1 MKFTKKIAFASAS
14 LALTMATPAALLT
27 QNAAF
32 AKTTTVKQAT
42 KVKVTKKTTPFYHK
56 DGSKFTK
63 KKPYVYGSWKSTVAY
78 KNTSYNVVKT
88 VTIKGAKY
96 YYIGN
101 DAYLKASDVKV
112 TATKTVKSS
121 STSSA
126 KKASTSSSKTTS
138 KKTSSTSSS
147 SKSSS
152 KKTSS
157 TSSSTSSAKKAST
170 SSSKTTSKKTSSTSS
185 SSKSSS
191 KKTSSTSSS
200 SSSKKTVTQIQV
212 TKKTTPFYHKDGSKF
227 TKKSPYVYQGWKST
241 VAYKGTKY
249 KVSKTITIKGSKY
262 YYIGNSAYLK
272 ASAVKVI
279 ASK

>member
-14 LALTMATPAALLT
+14 LALTLATPAALLT

-56 DGSKFTK
+56 DGSMFTK
-63 KKPYVYGSWKSTVAY
+63 KEPYVYGDWKSTVAY

-121 STSSA
+121 STSSS

-138 KKTSSTSSS
+138 KKTSS
-147 SKSSS
+147 
-152 KKTSS
+152 
-157 TSSSTSSAKKAST
+157 SA
-170 SSSKTTSKKTSSTSS
+170 SKT
-185 SSKSSS
+185 SS

-200 SSSKKTVTQIQV
+200 SSSEKTSSKKTVTEIQV

-262 YYIGNSAYLK
+262 YYVGNSAYLK

>member
-14 LALTMATPAALLT
+14 LALTLATPAALLT

-126 KKASTSSSKTTS
+126 KKASTSSS
-138 KKTSSTSSS
+138 
-147 SKSSS
+147 
-152 KKTSS
+152 
-157 TSSSTSSAKKAST
+157 
-170 SSSKTTSKKTSSTSS
+170 
-185 SSKSSS
+185 SSS

-200 SSSKKTVTQIQV
+200 SSSKKTSSEKTVTEIQV

-249 KVSKTITIKGSKY
+249 KVSKTITIKNKKY
-262 YYIGNSAYLK
+262 YYVGNSAYLK

-279 ASK
+279 AAK

>member
-14 LALTMATPAALLT
+14 LALTLATPAALLT

-63 KKPYVYGSWKSTVAY
+63 KKPYVYGDWKSTVAY

-121 STSSA
+121 SSS
-126 KKASTSSSKTTS
+126 KKASTSSSKTSS

-152 KKTSS
+152 
-157 TSSSTSSAKKAST
+157 TSSS
-170 SSSKTTSKKTSSTSS
+170 
-185 SSKSSS
+185 SSS
-191 KKTSSTSSS
+191 KKT
-200 SSSKKTVTQIQV
+200 SSKKTVTQIQV
-212 TKKTTPFYHKDGSKF
+212 TKKTTPFYHKNGSKF

-249 KVSKTITIKGSKY
+249 KVSKTITIKNKKY

>member
-14 LALTMATPAALLT
+14 LALTLATPAALLT
-27 QNAAF
+27 QNVAF

-147 SKSSS
+147 TSSSSSS

-157 TSSSTSSAKKAST
+157 
-170 SSSKTTSKKTSSTSS
+170 KKTSS
-185 SSKSSS
+185 
-191 KKTSSTSSS
+191 KKT
-200 SSSKKTVTQIQV
+200 SSKKTVTQIQV

>member
-14 LALTMATPAALLT
+14 LALTLATPAALLT

-32 AKTTTVKQAT
+32 AKTATVKQAT

-78 KNTSYNVVKT
+78 KNTSYKVVKT

-101 DAYLKASDVKV
+101 DAYLKAGDVKV

-121 STSSA
+121 SSS
-126 KKASTSSSKTTS
+126 KKASTSSSKT
-138 KKTSSTSSS
+138 
-147 SKSSS
+147 SS
-152 KKTSS
+152 KKT
-157 TSSSTSSAKKAST
+157 
-170 SSSKTTSKKTSSTSS
+170 
-185 SSKSSS
+185 SS

-200 SSSKKTVTQIQV
+200 SSSKSSSTSSSSSSKKTSSKKTVTQIQV

-249 KVSKTITIKGSKY
+249 KVSKTITIKNKKY

>member
-138 KKTSSTSSS
+138 KKTSL
-147 SKSSS
+147 
-152 KKTSS
+152 
-157 TSSSTSSAKKAST
+157 
-170 SSSKTTSKKTSSTSS
+170 TSS

-200 SSSKKTVTQIQV
+200 SSSKKTSSKKTVTQIQV

>member
-14 LALTMATPAALLT
+14 LALTLATPAALLT

-78 KNTSYNVVKT
+78 KNTSYKVVKT

-121 STSSA
+121 SSS
-126 KKASTSSSKTTS
+126 KKASTSSKKTSSSKTSS

-152 KKTSS
+152 
-157 TSSSTSSAKKAST
+157 TSSS
-170 SSSKTTSKKTSSTSS
+170 
-185 SSKSSS
+185 SSS
-191 KKTSSTSSS
+191 KKT
-200 SSSKKTVTQIQV
+200 SSKKTVTQIQV

-249 KVSKTITIKGSKY
+249 KVSKTITIKNKKY

>member
-14 LALTMATPAALLT
+14 LALTLATPAALLT

-63 KKPYVYGSWKSTVAY
+63 KKPYVYGDWKSTVAY

-121 STSSA
+121 STSSS
-126 KKASTSSSKTTS
+126 KKASTTSSKT
-138 KKTSSTSSS
+138 
-147 SKSSS
+147 SS

-157 TSSSTSSAKKAST
+157 S
-170 SSSKTTSKKTSSTSS
+170 
-185 SSKSSS
+185 SSS

-200 SSSKKTVTQIQV
+200 SSSSSSTSSKKSSSKKTVTQVQV

-227 TKKSPYVYQGWKST
+227 TKKSPYVYNGWKST

-249 KVSKTITIKGSKY
+249 KVSKTITIKNKKY
-262 YYIGNSAYLK
+262 YYVGNSAYLK
-272 ASAVKVI
+272 ASDVKVI

>member
-14 LALTMATPAALLT
+14 LALTLATPAALLT
-27 QNAAF
+27 QNVAF

-157 TSSSTSSAKKAST
+157 TSSSTSSS
-170 SSSKTTSKKTSSTSS
+170 
-185 SSKSSS
+185 SSS
-191 KKTSSTSSS
+191 KKTSSKKTSSKKT
-200 SSSKKTVTQIQV
+200 SSKKTVTQIQV

-272 ASAVKVI
+272 ASDVKVI

>member
-14 LALTMATPAALLT
+14 LALTLATPAALLT

-63 KKPYVYGSWKSTVAY
+63 KKPYVYGDWKSTVAY
-78 KNTSYNVVKT
+78 KNTSYNVVKA

-112 TATKTVKSS
+112 TATKAVKSS
-121 STSSA
+121 SSSSA
-126 KKASTSSSKTTS
+126 KKASTSSS
-138 KKTSSTSSS
+138 
-147 SKSSS
+147 SSS

-157 TSSSTSSAKKAST
+157 SSS
-170 SSSKTTSKKTSSTSS
+170 SKKTSSS
-185 SSKSSS
+185 SSS

-200 SSSKKTVTQIQV
+200 SSSKKTSSEKTVTEIQV

-249 KVSKTITIKGSKY
+249 KVSKTITIKNKKY
-262 YYIGNSAYLK
+262 YYVGNSAYLK

-279 ASK
+279 AAK

>member
-14 LALTMATPAALLT
+14 LALTLATPAALLT

-78 KNTSYNVVKT
+78 KNTSYNVVKA

-112 TATKTVKSS
+112 TATKAVKSS
-121 STSSA
+121 STSSS

-147 SKSSS
+147 SSS

-157 TSSSTSSAKKAST
+157 E
-170 SSSKTTSKKTSSTSS
+170 
-185 SSKSSS
+185 
-191 KKTSSTSSS
+191 
-200 SSSKKTVTQIQV
+200 KTVTEIQV

-249 KVSKTITIKGSKY
+249 KVSKTITIKNKKY

>member
-147 SKSSS
+147 ISSSSSS
-152 KKTSS
+152 KKT
-157 TSSSTSSAKKAST
+157 
-170 SSSKTTSKKTSSTSS
+170 
-185 SSKSSS
+185 
-191 KKTSSTSSS
+191 
-200 SSSKKTVTQIQV
+200 SSKKTVTQIQV

>member
-14 LALTMATPAALLT
+14 LALTLATPAALLT

-78 KNTSYNVVKT
+78 KNTSYKVVKT

-121 STSSA
+121 SSS
-126 KKASTSSSKTTS
+126 KKASTSSSKTSS

-152 KKTSS
+152 
-157 TSSSTSSAKKAST
+157 TSSS
-170 SSSKTTSKKTSSTSS
+170 
-185 SSKSSS
+185 SSS
-191 KKTSSTSSS
+191 KKT
-200 SSSKKTVTQIQV
+200 SSKKTVTQIQV

-249 KVSKTITIKGSKY
+249 KVSKTITIKNKKY

-272 ASAVKVI
+272 TSAVKVI

>member
-14 LALTMATPAALLT
+14 LALTLATPAALLT

-63 KKPYVYGSWKSTVAY
+63 KKPYAYGDWKSTVAY

-101 DAYLKASDVKV
+101 DAYLKASAVKV
-112 TATKTVKSS
+112 TATKAVKSS
-121 STSSA
+121 SSS
-126 KKASTSSSKTTS
+126 KKASTTSSKTTS
-138 KKTSSTSSS
+138 KKTSSSS
-147 SKSSS
+147 SKTSS

-157 TSSSTSSAKKAST
+157 
-170 SSSKTTSKKTSSTSS
+170 SS
-185 SSKSSS
+185 SSSSS
-191 KKTSSTSSS
+191 KKT
-200 SSSKKTVTQIQV
+200 SSKKTVTQIQV

-249 KVSKTITIKGSKY
+249 KVSKTITIKNKKY
-262 YYIGNSAYLK
+262 YYVGNSAYLK

>member
-14 LALTMATPAALLT
+14 LALTLATPAALLT

-63 KKPYVYGSWKSTVAY
+63 KKPYVYGDWKSTVAY
-78 KNTSYNVVKT
+78 KNTSYNVVKA

-138 KKTSSTSSS
+138 KKTSS
-147 SKSSS
+147 
-152 KKTSS
+152 
-157 TSSSTSSAKKAST
+157 SA
-170 SSSKTTSKKTSSTSS
+170 S

-200 SSSKKTVTQIQV
+200 SSSEKTSSKKTVTEIQV

-262 YYIGNSAYLK
+262 YYVGNSAYLK

>member
-63 KKPYVYGSWKSTVAY
+63 KKLYVYGSWKSTVAY

-147 SKSSS
+147 SSS
-152 KKTSS
+152 KKT
-157 TSSSTSSAKKAST
+157 
-170 SSSKTTSKKTSSTSS
+170 
-185 SSKSSS
+185 
-191 KKTSSTSSS
+191 
-200 SSSKKTVTQIQV
+200 SSKKTVTQIQV

-272 ASAVKVI
+272 AGAVKVI

>member
-14 LALTMATPAALLT
+14 LALTLATPAALLT
-27 QNAAF
+27 QNVAF

-63 KKPYVYGSWKSTVAY
+63 KKPYVYGGWKSIVAY

-157 TSSSTSSAKKAST
+157 TSSS
-170 SSSKTTSKKTSSTSS
+170 SKT
-185 SSKSSS
+185 SS

-200 SSSKKTVTQIQV
+200 TSSSSSSKKTSSKKTVTQIQV

>member
-14 LALTMATPAALLT
+14 LALTLATPAALLT

-78 KNTSYNVVKT
+78 KNTSYKVVKT

-121 STSSA
+121 SSS
-126 KKASTSSSKTTS
+126 KKASTSSSKTSS

-152 KKTSS
+152 
-157 TSSSTSSAKKAST
+157 TSSS
-170 SSSKTTSKKTSSTSS
+170 
-185 SSKSSS
+185 SSS
-191 KKTSSTSSS
+191 KKT
-200 SSSKKTVTQIQV
+200 SSKKTVTQIQV

-249 KVSKTITIKGSKY
+249 KVSKTITIKNKKY

>member
-14 LALTMATPAALLT
+14 LALTLATPAALLT

-63 KKPYVYGSWKSTVAY
+63 KKPYVYGDWKSTVAY
-78 KNTSYNVVKT
+78 KNTSYNVVKA

-112 TATKTVKSS
+112 TATKAVKSS
-121 STSSA
+121 STSSS

-147 SKSSS
+147 SSSE
-152 KKTSS
+152 KT
-157 TSSSTSSAKKAST
+157 
-170 SSSKTTSKKTSSTSS
+170 
-185 SSKSSS
+185 
-191 KKTSSTSSS
+191 
-200 SSSKKTVTQIQV
+200 SSKKTVTEIQV

-262 YYIGNSAYLK
+262 YYVGNSAYLK

>member
-14 LALTMATPAALLT
+14 LALTLATPAALLT

-63 KKPYVYGSWKSTVAY
+63 KKPYVYGDWKSTVAY

-101 DAYLKASDVKV
+101 DAYLKASAVKV

-121 STSSA
+121 SSS
-126 KKASTSSSKTTS
+126 KKASTTSSKTTS
-138 KKTSSTSSS
+138 KKT
-147 SKSSS
+147 
-152 KKTSS
+152 
-157 TSSSTSSAKKAST
+157 
-170 SSSKTTSKKTSSTSS
+170 
-185 SSKSSS
+185 
-191 KKTSSTSSS
+191 
-200 SSSKKTVTQIQV
+200 SSKKTVTQIQV

-227 TKKSPYVYQGWKST
+227 TKKSPYVYQGWKSI

-249 KVSKTITIKGSKY
+249 KVSKTITIKNKKY
-262 YYIGNSAYLK
+262 YYVGNSAYLK

>member
-126 KKASTSSSKTTS
+126 KKARTSSSKTTS
-138 KKTSSTSSS
+138 KKTSS
-147 SKSSS
+147 
-152 KKTSS
+152 
-157 TSSSTSSAKKAST
+157 
-170 SSSKTTSKKTSSTSS
+170 
-185 SSKSSS
+185 
-191 KKTSSTSSS
+191 
-200 SSSKKTVTQIQV
+200 KKTVTQIQV
-212 TKKTTPFYHKDGSKF
+212 TRKTTPFYHKDGSKF

>member
-14 LALTMATPAALLT
+14 LALTLATPAALLT

-63 KKPYVYGSWKSTVAY
+63 KKPYAYGDWKSTVAY

-101 DAYLKASDVKV
+101 DAYLKASAVKV

-121 STSSA
+121 SSS
-126 KKASTSSSKTTS
+126 KKASTTSKKTTS
-138 KKTSSTSSS
+138 KKTSS
-147 SKSSS
+147 
-152 KKTSS
+152 
-157 TSSSTSSAKKAST
+157 
-170 SSSKTTSKKTSSTSS
+170 SSSKTSSKKSSSTSS
-185 SSKSSS
+185 SSSS
-191 KKTSSTSSS
+191 KKT
-200 SSSKKTVTQIQV
+200 SSKKTVTQIQV

-249 KVSKTITIKGSKY
+249 KVSKTITIKNKKY
-262 YYIGNSAYLK
+262 YYVGNSAYLK

>member
-14 LALTMATPAALLT
+14 LALTLATPAALLT
-27 QNAAF
+27 QNVAF

-63 KKPYVYGSWKSTVAY
+63 KKPYVYGGWKSIVAY

-147 SKSSS
+147 SK
-152 KKTSS
+152 
-157 TSSSTSSAKKAST
+157 
-170 SSSKTTSKKTSSTSS
+170 TTSKKTSLTSS

-200 SSSKKTVTQIQV
+200 TSSSSSSKKTSSKKTVTQIQV
-212 TKKTTPFYHKDGSKF
+212 T
-227 TKKSPYVYQGWKST
+227 
-241 VAYKGTKY
+241 
-249 KVSKTITIKGSKY
+249 
-262 YYIGNSAYLK
+262 
-272 ASAVKVI
+272 
-279 ASK
+279 

>member
-14 LALTMATPAALLT
+14 LALTLATPAALLT

-78 KNTSYNVVKT
+78 KNTSYKVVKT

-121 STSSA
+121 SSS
-126 KKASTSSSKTTS
+126 KKASTSSKKTSSKKTSS

-152 KKTSS
+152 
-157 TSSSTSSAKKAST
+157 
-170 SSSKTTSKKTSSTSS
+170 
-185 SSKSSS
+185 
-191 KKTSSTSSS
+191 TSSS
-200 SSSKKTVTQIQV
+200 SSSKKTSSKKTATQIQV

-241 VAYKGTKY
+241 VAYNGTKY
-249 KVSKTITIKGSKY
+249 KVSKTITIKNKKY

>member
-88 VTIKGAKY
+88 VAIKGAKY

-138 KKTSSTSSS
+138 KKTSLTSSSSKSSSKKTSLTSSS

-157 TSSSTSSAKKAST
+157 TSSSTSSS
-170 SSSKTTSKKTSSTSS
+170 
-185 SSKSSS
+185 SSS
-191 KKTSSTSSS
+191 KKTN
-200 SSSKKTVTQIQV
+200 SKKTVTQIQV

-227 TKKSPYVYQGWKST
+227 TKKSQYVYQGWKST

>member
-14 LALTMATPAALLT
+14 LALTLATPAALLT

-56 DGSKFTK
+56 DCSKFTK
-63 KKPYVYGSWKSTVAY
+63 KKPYVYGDWKSTVAY

-121 STSSA
+121 STSSS

-138 KKTSSTSSS
+138 KNTSSS
-147 SKSSS
+147 
-152 KKTSS
+152 
-157 TSSSTSSAKKAST
+157 A
-170 SSSKTTSKKTSSTSS
+170 SKT
-185 SSKSSS
+185 SS

-200 SSSKKTVTQIQV
+200 SSSEKTSSKKTVTEIQV

-262 YYIGNSAYLK
+262 YYVGNSAYLK

>member
-14 LALTMATPAALLT
+14 LALTLATPAALLT

-78 KNTSYNVVKT
+78 KNTSYKVVKT

-121 STSSA
+121 SSS
-126 KKASTSSSKTTS
+126 KKASTSSKKTSSSKTSS

-152 KKTSS
+152 TSS
-157 TSSSTSSAKKAST
+157 R
-170 SSSKTTSKKTSSTSS
+170 
-185 SSKSSS
+185 SSS
-191 KKTSSTSSS
+191 KKTSS
-200 SSSKKTVTQIQV
+200 KKTVSQIQV

-249 KVSKTITIKGSKY
+249 KVSKTITIKNKKY

>member
-14 LALTMATPAALLT
+14 LALTLATPAALLT

-63 KKPYVYGSWKSTVAY
+63 KKPYVYDGWKSTVAY
-78 KNTSYNVVKT
+78 KNTSYNVVKA

-112 TATKTVKSS
+112 TATKAVKSS
-121 STSSA
+121 STSSS

-147 SKSSS
+147 SSS

-157 TSSSTSSAKKAST
+157 
-170 SSSKTTSKKTSSTSS
+170 
-185 SSKSSS
+185 
-191 KKTSSTSSS
+191 
-200 SSSKKTVTQIQV
+200 KKTVTEIQV

-249 KVSKTITIKGSKY
+249 KVSKTITIKNKKY
-262 YYIGNSAYLK
+262 YYVGNSAYLK

-279 ASK
+279 AAK

>member
-157 TSSSTSSAKKAST
+157 TSSS
-170 SSSKTTSKKTSSTSS
+170 
-185 SSKSSS
+185 SKSSS

-200 SSSKKTVTQIQV
+200 TSSSSSSKKTSSKKTVTQIQV

>member
-14 LALTMATPAALLT
+14 VALTMATPAALLT

-157 TSSSTSSAKKAST
+157 TSSS
-170 SSSKTTSKKTSSTSS
+170 
-185 SSKSSS
+185 
-191 KKTSSTSSS
+191 
-200 SSSKKTVTQIQV
+200 KKTVTQIQV

>member
-42 KVKVTKKTTPFYHK
+42 KVKVTKKTTPFYRK

-147 SKSSS
+147 ISSSSSS
-152 KKTSS
+152 KKT
-157 TSSSTSSAKKAST
+157 
-170 SSSKTTSKKTSSTSS
+170 
-185 SSKSSS
+185 
-191 KKTSSTSSS
+191 
-200 SSSKKTVTQIQV
+200 SSKKTVTQIQV

>member
-14 LALTMATPAALLT
+14 LALTLATPAALLT

-63 KKPYVYGSWKSTVAY
+63 KKPYVYGDWKSTVAY

-101 DAYLKASDVKV
+101 DAYLKASAVKV
-112 TATKTVKSS
+112 TATKAVKSS
-121 STSSA
+121 SSS
-126 KKASTSSSKTTS
+126 KKASTTSSKTTS
-138 KKTSSTSSS
+138 KKTSS
-147 SKSSS
+147 
-152 KKTSS
+152 
-157 TSSSTSSAKKAST
+157 
-170 SSSKTTSKKTSSTSS
+170 SSSKTSSKKSSSTSS
-185 SSKSSS
+185 SSSS
-191 KKTSSTSSS
+191 KKI
-200 SSSKKTVTQIQV
+200 SSKKTVTQIQV

-249 KVSKTITIKGSKY
+249 KVSKTITIKNKKY
-262 YYIGNSAYLK
+262 YYVGNSAYLK
-272 ASAVKVI
+272 SSAVKVI

>member
-14 LALTMATPAALLT
+14 LALTLATPAALLT

-63 KKPYVYGSWKSTVAY
+63 KKPYVYGDWKSTVAY
-78 KNTSYNVVKT
+78 KNTSYNVVKA

-112 TATKTVKSS
+112 TATKMVKSS
-121 STSSA
+121 SSSSS

-152 KKTSS
+152 SS
-157 TSSSTSSAKKAST
+157 
-170 SSSKTTSKKTSSTSS
+170 
-185 SSKSSS
+185 SSS
-191 KKTSSTSSS
+191 KKT
-200 SSSKKTVTQIQV
+200 SSKKTVTQIQV

-227 TKKSPYVYQGWKST
+227 TKKNPYVYQGWKST

-249 KVSKTITIKGSKY
+249 KVSKTITIKNKKY

>member
-14 LALTMATPAALLT
+14 LALTLATPAALLT

-63 KKPYVYGSWKSTVAY
+63 KKPYVYGDWKSTVAY

-101 DAYLKASDVKV
+101 DAYLKASAVKV

-121 STSSA
+121 S
-126 KKASTSSSKTTS
+126 KKASTTSSKTTS
-138 KKTSSTSSS
+138 KKTSS
-147 SKSSS
+147 
-152 KKTSS
+152 
-157 TSSSTSSAKKAST
+157 
-170 SSSKTTSKKTSSTSS
+170 SSSKTSSKKSSSTSS
-185 SSKSSS
+185 SSSS
-191 KKTSSTSSS
+191 KKT
-200 SSSKKTVTQIQV
+200 SSKKTVTQIQV

-249 KVSKTITIKGSKY
+249 KVSKTITIKNKKY
-262 YYIGNSAYLK
+262 YYVGNSAYLK

>member
-14 LALTMATPAALLT
+14 LALTLATPAALLT

-63 KKPYVYGSWKSTVAY
+63 KKPYVYGDWKSTVAY

-101 DAYLKASDVKV
+101 DAYLKASAVKV
-112 TATKTVKSS
+112 TATKAVKSS
-121 STSSA
+121 SSS
-126 KKASTSSSKTTS
+126 KKASTTSKKTTS
-138 KKTSSTSSS
+138 KKTSS
-147 SKSSS
+147 
-152 KKTSS
+152 
-157 TSSSTSSAKKAST
+157 
-170 SSSKTTSKKTSSTSS
+170 SSSKTSSKKSSSTSS
-185 SSKSSS
+185 SSSS
-191 KKTSSTSSS
+191 KKT
-200 SSSKKTVTQIQV
+200 SSKKTVTQIQV

-249 KVSKTITIKGSKY
+249 KVSKTITIKNKKY
-262 YYIGNSAYLK
+262 YYVGNSAYLK

>member
-1 MKFTKKIAFASAS
+1 MEFTKKIAFASAS

-147 SKSSS
+147 ISSSSSS
-152 KKTSS
+152 KKT
-157 TSSSTSSAKKAST
+157 
-170 SSSKTTSKKTSSTSS
+170 
-185 SSKSSS
+185 
-191 KKTSSTSSS
+191 
-200 SSSKKTVTQIQV
+200 SSKKTVTQIQV

>member
-14 LALTMATPAALLT
+14 LALTLATPAALLT

-147 SKSSS
+147 TSSSSSS
-152 KKTSS
+152 KKT
-157 TSSSTSSAKKAST
+157 
-170 SSSKTTSKKTSSTSS
+170 
-185 SSKSSS
+185 
-191 KKTSSTSSS
+191 
-200 SSSKKTVTQIQV
+200 SSKKTVTQIQV

-241 VAYKGTKY
+241 VAYKGIKY

>member
-14 LALTMATPAALLT
+14 LALTLATPAALLT

-78 KNTSYNVVKT
+78 KNTSYKVVKT

-121 STSSA
+121 SSS
-126 KKASTSSSKTTS
+126 KKASTSSKKTSS

-152 KKTSS
+152 
-157 TSSSTSSAKKAST
+157 TSSS
-170 SSSKTTSKKTSSTSS
+170 
-185 SSKSSS
+185 SSS
-191 KKTSSTSSS
+191 KKT
-200 SSSKKTVTQIQV
+200 SSKKTVTQIQV

-241 VAYKGTKY
+241 VAYKSTKY
-249 KVSKTITIKGSKY
+249 KVSKTITIKNKKY

>member
-78 KNTSYNVVKT
+78 KNTSYKVVKT

-138 KKTSSTSSS
+138 KKTSL
-147 SKSSS
+147 
-152 KKTSS
+152 
-157 TSSSTSSAKKAST
+157 
-170 SSSKTTSKKTSSTSS
+170 TSS

-200 SSSKKTVTQIQV
+200 SSSKKTSSKKTVTQIQV